1 MPLIDKNKDLLL
13 VMLSAFL
20 LGLARLPHHLGFLG
34 FVGLIPLLFYFDMK
48 NHSGQRLF
56 MAGFAYASVYCF
68 TALQWL
74 SLVTL
79 GGFVGIISLF
89 TLYYFALF
97 KAINLVWH
105 VYPRLKYLSFTVFW
119 LTLEFLQNFSELR
132 FPWSDIGYSLSD
144 YLALIQAADIGG
156 IYLLSSLLVISNCLI
171 YHGYKTRKKMPF
183 IALISLIFL
192 WFGYGVYRINS
203 IKLVKHDEKIA
214 IMQPSIPQDQ
224 KWDFRYLQDNL
235 SRYTELTSEVADTT
249 TSMVIWPESC
259 LPIPILRNNYYHNLI
274 ADLASSSKMAIF
286 AGFPDR
292 KIVDVNGVE
301 TELYYNAASL
311 IHPDGTVDEPYY
323 KNYLVPFGERMILLK
338 LIPALRKLN
347 FGQANWEYGTEI
359 NSYEYNGFR
368 FSPQIC
374 FEVAFPEHTHRAYR
388 NQLDYIINITNDAWF
403 YYSAGTYQHAMMNRF
418 RAVESRKQIY
428 RAANTGISIVI
439 DPIGRILKKTALFE
453 ITSIV
458 VPLNTTEAV
467 SLYYSY
473 FYYLT
478 YLFPIGAFVML
489 IASLIRK
496 PRKLSTK

>member
-1 MPLIDKNKDLLL
+1 MLSKNKDLFL

-34 FVGLIPLLFYFDMK
+34 FIGLIPLLLFFDLT
-48 NHSGQRLF
+48 NYSSHRLF
-56 MAGFAYASVYCF
+56 VAGFMYSAIYCF
-68 TALQWL
+68 TALQWI

-89 TLYYFALF
+89 TVYYFLLF
-97 KAINLVWH
+97 KAINFVWNRIPK
-105 VYPRLKYLSFTVFW
+105 YRYLSFAFFW
-119 LTLEFLQNFSELR
+119 LSLELLQNFSELR
-132 FPWSDIGYSLSD
+132 FPWADIGYSLAD
-144 YLALIQAADIGG
+144 YLPLLQIADLGGVYLI
-156 IYLLSSLLVISNCLI
+156 SSLLLI
-171 YHGYKTRKKMPF
+171 INILLYHGYRTRLKNNYL
-183 IALISLIFL
+183 IAGIILLL
-192 WFGYGVYRINS
+192 WMGYGVYRIRS
-203 IKLVKHDEKIA
+203 IELTQQDMKIA

-235 SRYTELTSEVADTT
+235 TRYTEITKSVSDTT
-249 TSMVIWPESC
+249 TAIVIWPESC
-259 LPIPILRNNYYHNLI
+259 LPIPILRNNYYHKLI
-274 ADLASSSKMAIF
+274 AGLAEESKMAIF

-292 KIVDVNGVE
+292 EVVDVDGE
-301 TELYYNAASL
+301 PTELYYNAASL
-311 IHPDGTVDEPYY
+311 IHPDGTIDDPYY

-338 LIPALRKLN
+338 LFPILRKLN
-347 FGQANWEYGTEI
+347 FGQANWEYGQSI
-359 NSYEYNGFR
+359 ASFEYKGFR

-374 FEVAFPEHTHRAYR
+374 FEVAFPEHMYRASKNR
-388 NQLDYIINITNDAWF
+388 LDYVINITNDAWF
-403 YYSAGTYQHAMMNRF
+403 YYSAGTYQHAMLTRF
-418 RAVESRKQIY
+418 RAIEARKQIY

-478 YLFPIGAFVML
+478 YLFPIGAFFML
-489 IASLIRK
+489 ITAFFRK
-496 PRKLSTK
+496 PKKLSTK